1 MDIMETENT
10 ENLND
15 LSFGSQ
21 HNEDKSEEI
30 APIVYFTDEL
40 VKFKDTNQTI
50 DPQKVQRAH

>member
-1 MDIMETENT
+1 METMEIENI

-21 HNEDKSEEI
+21 HNEGKSEEI

-40 VKFKDTNQTI
+40 VKFKNTNQTI